1 MAEDL
6 SRESQDSLR
15 GATNLYRESQTD
27 ILFRSGCVK
36 IIVDFCVAV
45 KQAEELTIVLLIHF
59 LYRTSIQ
66 DS

>member
-6 SRESQDSLR
+6 SQESQDSLR
-15 GATNLYRESQTD
+15 GATNLYRETQ
-27 ILFRSGCVK
+27 IFCFRSGCVK

-66 DS
+66 ES